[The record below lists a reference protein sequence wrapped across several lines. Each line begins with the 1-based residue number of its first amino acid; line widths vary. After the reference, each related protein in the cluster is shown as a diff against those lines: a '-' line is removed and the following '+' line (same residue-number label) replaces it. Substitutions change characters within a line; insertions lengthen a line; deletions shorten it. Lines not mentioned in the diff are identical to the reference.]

1 VEDRTP
7 PFVLRVDLNALPNDA
22 GLPRE
27 FYADLFTSATD
38 YTGHSAYW
46 TLASPVVGPVVFN
59 NGGSHLI
66 DYDISTG
73 IRVEDSTSVTMA
85 PGVRISWAALH
96 GGSYIT
102 INGGIV
108 QGDITADSGCGI
120 ILNDGA
126 IGAATV
132 WDSFDGFTMNGGTI
146 GSLEQLW
153 GNVRISGGNISNAY
167 LYDGQADISGG
178 MIGSM
183 TLSGSTGI
191 GITGGRVEEK
201 LILEQKS
208 FGAIT
213 GGSIIPTIEVVSEAE
228 LRLYG
233 ELTLTERVTA
243 GQYSYYTRQ
252 ASGTLRD
259 GTPIDS
265 EIKCQ
270 FYPMSEFDIDNSCD
284 RVFVFP

>member
-1 VEDRTP
+1 MEDRTP

-73 IRVEDSTSVTMA
+73 IRVEDSTSVTIA
-85 PGVRISWAALH
+85 PGVTISWAALH

-108 QGDITADSGCGI
+108 QGDVTADSGCGI

-146 GSLEQLW
+146 GSLE
-153 GNVRISGGNISNAY
+153 
-167 LYDGQADISGG
+167 
-178 MIGSM
+178 
-183 TLSGSTGI
+183 
-191 GITGGRVEEK
+191 
-201 LILEQKS
+201 
-208 FGAIT
+208 
-213 GGSIIPTIEVVSEAE
+213 
-228 LRLYG
+228 
-233 ELTLTERVTA
+233 
-243 GQYSYYTRQ
+243 
-252 ASGTLRD
+252 
-259 GTPIDS
+259 
-265 EIKCQ
+265 
-270 FYPMSEFDIDNSCD
+270 
-284 RVFVFP
+284 

>member
-1 VEDRTP
+1 
-7 PFVLRVDLNALPNDA
+7 
-22 GLPRE
+22 
-27 FYADLFTSATD
+27 
-38 YTGHSAYW
+38 
-46 TLASPVVGPVVFN
+46 
-59 NGGSHLI
+59 
-66 DYDISTG
+66 
-73 IRVEDSTSVTMA
+73 
-85 PGVRISWAALH
+85 
-96 GGSYIT
+96 
-102 INGGIV
+102 
-108 QGDITADSGCGI
+108 
-120 ILNDGA
+120 
-126 IGAATV
+126 
-132 WDSFDGFTMNGGTI
+132 
-146 GSLEQLW
+146 
-153 GNVRISGGNISNAY
+153 
-167 LYDGQADISGG
+167 
-178 MIGSM
+178 M